1 MEKVLSGKPVA
12 ERIKA
17 FIKEQVQTLRLTP
30 RMLLV
35 QLEGDSASDYYVQN
49 IIRNGA
55 RLGIAVESRKL
66 PTETD
71 QTELL
76 NLIASANSDPDL
88 HGIMIQ
94 KPLPSHIDEALIGSA
109 IDPDKDLDSL
119 NPVNLGRIMMDMNG
133 LTPATPTAVYAL
145 LRFYG
150 IPTRGKHV
158 VIIGR
163 SAVVGKP
170 LANMLLWKK
179 PFADAS
185 VSVVH
190 SRSAQLQELSRQA
203 DILVAALGKA
213 GFVNAGMIKENSV
226 LIDVGINEVPG
237 PEGKPVYVG
246 DIDYNSCYDKAIA
259 ITPVPGGIGTVT
271 SALLFVNLLRACM
284 GLKKDN
290 KSIDDFLGLIFN
302 EIHND

>member
-1 MEKVLSGKPVA
+1 V
-12 ERIKA
+12 
-17 FIKEQVQTLRLTP
+17 
-30 RMLLV
+30 
-35 QLEGDSASDYYVQN
+35 
-49 IIRNGA
+49 RNGA
-55 RLGIAVESRKL
+55 RLSIEVDLRSLAADTSQA
-66 PTETD
+66 D
-71 QTELL
+71 LL
-76 NLIASANSDPDL
+76 DLIQSANQDPSV

-94 KPLPSHIDEALIGSA
+94 KPLPPHIDESVIGSA
-109 IDPDKDLDSL
+109 VDPDKDIDSL

-133 LTPATPTAVYAL
+133 LTPCTPTAVYAM
-145 LRFYG
+145 LRYYG
-150 IPTRGKHV
+150 IPTRGRHI

-190 SRSAQLQELSRQA
+190 SRSAQLADLTRQA

-213 GFVNAGMIKENSV
+213 GFVKSDHIKENSV
-226 LIDVGINEVPG
+226 LIDVGINEISG
-237 PEGKPVYVG
+237 DKGKPAYVG
-246 DIDYNSCYDKAIA
+246 DIDYNSCYDKALA
-259 ITPVPGGIGTVT
+259 ITPVPGGVGTVT
-271 SALLFVNLLRACM
+271 SALLFLNLLRACL

-302 EIHND
+302 ENQND